1 MLLNKIVLNAY
12 KNYKAF
18 NKNGQHNI
26 IILRYFNRD
35 FRELLVINM
44 IDRINNSN

>member
-18 NKNGQHNI
+18 NKNEKHNI

-35 FRELLVINM
+35 FLELLVINM
-44 IDRINNSN
+44 NDSTNNRN